1 MKKVLIVGFGNHA
14 QRRILPALKSINQI
28 DDIVVTSRSNKK
40 NYTDEIVYLNK
51 NDILNSDIFFDAVI
65 ISSYPNVHIDNL
77 KEFKNKSNTFLI
89 EKPVTNYLEYLESS
103 EYLGFHNNY
112 AARECL
118 MYFHHP
124 IYRKFQ
130 EIINS
135 DKIEAISASF
145 QIPHIEN
152 NNFRYSKALGGSAI
166 LDQGVYPISLI
177 LENFKLIDNSIDS
190 SIDIQDN
197 QSIDSSG
204 YLSCKSEGGVE
215 ININWGIGFE
225 YSNFVEVISKGI
237 IYSFPMFFSL
247 VLGGGG
253 GATFGTGVDPT
264 LKEHH
269 TKNIKSLQNA
279 CWSKLNAGGRWS
291 KCVSENDLPFKMNC
305 SKIFVTI

>member
-204 YLSCKSEGGVE
+204 YLSCKSEGG
-215 ININWGIGFE
+215 
-225 YSNFVEVISKGI
+225 
-237 IYSFPMFFSL
+237 
-247 VLGGGG
+247 
-253 GATFGTGVDPT
+253 
-264 LKEHH
+264 
-269 TKNIKSLQNA
+269 
-279 CWSKLNAGGRWS
+279 C
-291 KCVSENDLPFKMNC
+291 
-305 SKIFVTI
+305 

>member
-28 DDIVVTSRSNKK
+28 DEIVVTSRSKKK
-40 NYTDEIVYLNK
+40 NYTDEIIYLNK
-51 NDILNSDIFFDAVI
+51 NDILNSDIFFDAII

-77 KEFKNKSNTFLI
+77 KEFKNKSNSFLI
-89 EKPVTNYLEYLESS
+89 EKPVTNYLDYLESS
-103 EYLGFHNNY
+103 EYFDFHNNY

-145 QIPHIEN
+145 KIPHIES

-177 LENFKLIDNSIDS
+177 LENFKLIENSIDS
-190 SIDIQDN
+190 SIGIQDN

-215 ININWGIGFE
+215 ININWGIGFD
-225 YSNFVEVISKGI
+225 YSNFVEVISNDI
-237 IYSFPMFFSL
+237 IYSFPMFFSKPENFSSVYKTISQGKEETV
-247 VLGGGG
+247 VLG
-253 GATFGTGVDPT
+253 TFDQFKIMYEDMIINQ
-264 LKEHH
+264 KEFSYNSYDNLC
-269 TKNIKSLQNA
+269 KRYNFIR
-279 CWSKLNAGGRWS
+279 KLL
-291 KCVSENDLPFKMNC
+291 ND
-305 SKIFVTI
+305 KIS

>member
-1 MKKVLIVGFGNHA
+1 VKKVLIVGFGNHA

-28 DDIVVTSRSNKK
+28 DDIVVTSRSKKK
-40 NYTDEIVYLNK
+40 NYTDEIIYLNK
-51 NDILNSDIFFDAVI
+51 NDILNSDIFFDAII

-77 KEFKNKSNTFLI
+77 KEFKNKSNSFLI

-145 QIPHIEN
+145 QIPHTEN

-225 YSNFVEVISKGI
+225 YSNYVEVISKSI
-237 IYSFPMFFSL
+237 IYSFPMFFSKPENFL
-247 VLGGGG
+247 SEYKIISQGREETVVLGI
-253 GATFGTGVDPT
+253 FDQFKIMYEDMIINH
-264 LKEHH
+264 KEYSYNSYDNLC
-269 TKNIKSLQNA
+269 KRYGFIR
-279 CWSKLNAGGRWS
+279 KLL
-291 KCVSENDLPFKMNC
+291 ND
-305 SKIFVTI
+305 KI